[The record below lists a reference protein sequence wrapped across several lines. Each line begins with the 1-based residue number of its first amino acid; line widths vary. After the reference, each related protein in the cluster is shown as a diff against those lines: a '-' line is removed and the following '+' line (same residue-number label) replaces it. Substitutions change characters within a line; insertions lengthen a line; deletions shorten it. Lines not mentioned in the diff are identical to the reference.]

1 MAKAIYIGV
10 GGVSRVAKAGYIGV
24 NGVARKFT
32 GDSYGVRQII
42 LKKGTGTSSMA
53 GYLYTDSEGNNRNID
68 NLSLPADTMVSIR
81 PPSIVYVLGA
91 RQQHDLILDTNLTAI
106 SPSEFVTYAGEV
118 ECALYR
124 F

>member
-32 GDSYGVRQII
+32 GDAFGTKQII
-42 LKKGTGTSSMA
+42 IQKGSGTSTA
-53 GYLYTDSEGNNRNID
+53 AIILYTDADGNYQEIRNMD
-68 NLSLPADTMVSIR
+68 LSANTLVSIR
-81 PPSIVYVLGA
+81 TPSKVYVLA
-91 RQQHDLILDTNLTAI
+91 DRYQNSLILDSNSNYINPTSSFPGTND
-106 SPSEFVTYAGEV
+106 FYGVVYQ
-118 ECALYR
+118 

>member
-1 MAKAIYIGV
+1 M
-10 GGVSRVAKAGYIGV
+10 AKAGYIGV

-81 PPSIVYVLGA
+81 TPSIVYVLGR
-91 RQQHDLILDTNLTAI
+91 RQQHDLILDTNLTVI
-106 SPSEFVTYAGEV
+106 SPNEFVTYAGEV